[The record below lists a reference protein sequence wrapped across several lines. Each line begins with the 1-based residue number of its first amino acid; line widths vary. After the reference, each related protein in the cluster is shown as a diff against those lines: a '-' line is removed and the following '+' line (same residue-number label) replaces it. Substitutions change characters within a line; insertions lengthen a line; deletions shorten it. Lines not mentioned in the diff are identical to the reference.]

1 MADFLSNSICV
12 MTAVEEKK
20 GLKAAI
26 MAAITA
32 YLEEEERARLAL
44 VPEPRPLAP
53 ISLWR
58 IFGRREV
65 MRSPASWRRRMV

>member
-1 MADFLSNSICV
+1 LSRSICV
-12 MTAVEEKK
+12 VTAVEEKK

-32 YLEEEERARLAL
+32 YLEEEERARLAA
-44 VPEPRPLAP
+44 VPEPKPLAP

>member
-1 MADFLSNSICV
+1 MV
-12 MTAVEEKK
+12 TAVEEEK
-20 GLKAAI
+20 GTKAAI

-32 YLEEEERARLAL
+32 YLEEEEMARLAV

-65 MRSPASWRRRMV
+65 MRSPAPWHRRMV